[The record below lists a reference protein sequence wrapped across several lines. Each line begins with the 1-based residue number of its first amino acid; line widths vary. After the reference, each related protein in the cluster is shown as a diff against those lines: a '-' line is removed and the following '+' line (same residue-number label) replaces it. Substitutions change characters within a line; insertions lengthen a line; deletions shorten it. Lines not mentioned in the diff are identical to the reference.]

1 MKPVGRYTAVWTAI
15 VTGALLA
22 AGGAAA
28 KPPPKPMLVP
38 PLPSDPSNQPT
49 ASFAFTDSK
58 PGVLF
63 ECRLDGPPFLPCI
76 SGQTYSGLADG
87 THTFHVRAVNTDG
100 PSDDATFTWTI
111 DLHSPPAPSITAKP
125 PNPSNESSPS
135 FSFSDSEGGV
145 TFGCRLDAESFA
157 PCSSPKPYTGLPGG
171 NHTFR
176 VRAVDRAGNQS
187 GVTEYTWTIDLQS
200 PPAPSIAAK
209 PPNPSN
215 ESSPSFSFSDSKG
228 GVTFRCKL
236 DSEPFGPC
244 SSPKTYTGLSGGDH
258 TFGVRAVAQG
268 GNQSDVTEY
277 TWTIDLT
284 APPAPT
290 ISGSPANPTT
300 ATTATFAFADS
311 EAGVAFRCE
320 LDGGDL
326 SSCTSPVAYSGLMT
340 IPHVFSVRAVDPA
353 GNVGGPASFGWSIIP
368 STDTSAPGDVSGVR
382 RSLGYRTIK
391 LVWSRPRDADFD
403 HVRVLI
409 ATVQKGAK
417 SVPRKVVY
425 TGSGTQYIDKRF
437 RNDVYHRYR
446 ILSYDHTGNQSS
458 GVDVVAPPSGLL
470 RSPAAGAVLRAAPR
484 LVWTGVAGARFY
496 NAQLYFRGRK
506 VLSAWPTHPRL
517 GLKRRWSYSGRSFR
531 LKKGTYTWYVWPGFG
546 SRAKVQ
552 YGQLL
557 GLSSFTVR

>member
-1 MKPVGRYTAVWTAI
+1 MKPVGRYSAVWTAI

-28 KPPPKPMLVP
+28 LPPPKPMLVP

-49 ASFAFTDSK
+49 ASFAFTDSE

-63 ECRLDGPPFLPCI
+63 ECQLDGPPYLPCISGI

-100 PSDDATFTWTI
+100 PSDDTTLTWTI
-111 DLHSPPAPSITAKP
+111 DLQSPPAPSITAKP
-125 PNPSNESSPS
+125 PNPSNESNPS
-135 FSFSDSEGGV
+135 FSFSDSKDGV
-145 TFGCRLDAESFA
+145 TFRCRLDSEPFR
-157 PCSSPKPYTGLPGG
+157 PCASPKTYTDRPGG
-171 NHTFR
+171 DHTFQ

-200 PPAPSIAAK
+200 PPAP
-209 PPNPSN
+209 
-215 ESSPSFSFSDSKG
+215 
-228 GVTFRCKL
+228 
-236 DSEPFGPC
+236 
-244 SSPKTYTGLSGGDH
+244 
-258 TFGVRAVAQG
+258 
-268 GNQSDVTEY
+268 
-277 TWTIDLT
+277 
-284 APPAPT
+284 T
-290 ISGSPANPTT
+290 ISASPANPTT

-311 EAGVAFRCE
+311 EAGMAFRCE
-320 LDGGDL
+320 LDGGAL
-326 SSCTSPVAYSGLMT
+326 SSCMSPVAYSGLTT

-353 GNVGGPASFGWSIIP
+353 GNIGDPTNFAWSIVA
-368 STDTSAPGDVSGVR
+368 STDTTAPGDVSRLR
-382 RSLGYRTIK
+382 RSLGYRILK
-391 LVWSRPRDADFD
+391 LIWSRPRDADFD

-458 GVDVVAPPSGLL
+458 GVDVVAPPSALL
-470 RSPAAGAVLRAAPR
+470 RFPAAGAVVHTAPR
-484 LVWTGVAGARFY
+484 LAWTGVAGARFY
-496 NAQLYFRGRK
+496 NAQLYFRGQK
-506 VLSAWPTHPRL
+506 VLSAWPTQPRL
-517 GLKRRWSYSGRSFR
+517 GLKGRWSYSGRSFR

-546 SRAKVQ
+546 SRAKVR

>member
-1 MKPVGRYTAVWTAI
+1 MKPVGRYTAVLTAI

-49 ASFAFTDSK
+49 ASFRFTDSE

-63 ECRLDGPPFLPCI
+63 ERQLDGPPYVPCISGI

-87 THTFHVRAVNTDG
+87 STHTFHVRAVKDG
-100 PSDDATFTWTI
+100 PSEEDATFTWTI
-111 DLHSPPAPSITAKP
+111 DLRSPPPPSITAKP
-125 PNPSNESSPS
+125 PNPSNDTSPS
-135 FSFSDSEGGV
+135 FGFSDGEDGV
-145 TFGCRLDAESFA
+145 TFECKRDAQEFD
-157 PCSSPKPYTGLPGG
+157 PCPNPKTYTGLLRG

-187 GVTEYTWTIDLQS
+187 AAT
-200 PPAPSIAAK
+200 PPYP
-209 PPNPSN
+209 
-215 ESSPSFSFSDSKG
+215 
-228 GVTFRCKL
+228 
-236 DSEPFGPC
+236 
-244 SSPKTYTGLSGGDH
+244 
-258 TFGVRAVAQG
+258 
-268 GNQSDVTEY
+268 
-277 TWTIDLT
+277 WTIDLT

-290 ISGSPANPTT
+290 ISGTPANPTT
-300 ATTATFAFADS
+300 ETTATFAFADS
-311 EAGVAFRCE
+311 EAGLAFRCE
-320 LDGGDL
+320 LDGGGF
-326 SSCTSPVAYSGLMT
+326 SSCTSPVAYLGLTT

-353 GNVGGPASFGWSIIP
+353 GNIGDPTSFAWSIIA
-368 STDTSAPGDVSGVR
+368 SSDTTAPGDVSGLR
-382 RSLGYRTIK
+382 RSLGYRAIK

-409 ATVQKGAK
+409 ATVEKGAK

-446 ILSYDHTGNQSS
+446 ILAYDHTGNQSS
-458 GVDVVAPPSGLL
+458 GVDVVAPPSALL
-470 RSPAAGAVLRAAPR
+470 RSPAAGAVVHAPPR
-484 LVWTGVAGARFY
+484 LAWAGVAGARFY
-496 NAQLYFRGRK
+496 NAQLYYRGQK
-506 VLSAWPTHPRL
+506 VLSAWPTQPRL
-517 GLKRRWSYSGRSFR
+517 GLKGRWSYSGRSFR

-546 SRAKVQ
+546 SRAKVR